1 LHSPIEKAQA
11 IKSVTF
17 ETFSL
22 FQKQW
27 LKNLREEWLI
37 VGNIKKETALD
48 LYSKAQTILA
58 NLNAN

>member
-1 LHSPIEKAQA
+1 
-11 IKSVTF
+11 VTF
-17 ETFSL
+17 ETFQL

-58 NLNAN
+58 KLNAN